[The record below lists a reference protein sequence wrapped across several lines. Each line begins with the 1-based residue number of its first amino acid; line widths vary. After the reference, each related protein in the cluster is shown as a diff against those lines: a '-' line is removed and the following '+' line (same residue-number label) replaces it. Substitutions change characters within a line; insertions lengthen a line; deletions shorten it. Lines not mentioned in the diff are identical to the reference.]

1 MKRRDFIAQ
10 LSGAPSRGR
19 LRRAVSRAGKVRRI
33 GICVPGSV
41 QTRGQYATA
50 FRNKLNTLRYAEGTD
65 YVLLVRWGEGSFDR
79 FTDSARELVQA
90 EPEVI
95 LASGRAVPTAV
106 KGQTSIMPVIFVQ
119 VADPSASGFVKSLGE

>member
-1 MKRRDFIAQ
+1 VGLVFF
-10 LSGAPSRGR
+10 
-19 LRRAVSRAGKVRRI
+19 
-33 GICVPGSV
+33 VPGSV
-41 QTRGQYATA
+41 QTHGQYATA

-65 YVLLVRWGEGSFDR
+65 YVLLVCWGESSFDR
-79 FTDSARELVQA
+79 FSDYARELVQA

-95 LASGRAVPTAV
+95 LVTGTAVATAV